1 MKKLLFLTL
10 LFGSFLSIAQQPLE
24 HKKKFY
30 VDPKTN
36 KLYWPEDVGMY
47 LFAAD
52 NPEGKNATRL
62 ESEASE
68 QYTNPMYLDTENK
81 NYIRSKWAVD
91 KNTKKLASPQQ
102 EILFEVYRDGIAPN
116 TNISF
121 DQKPYIKDG
130 KNFYG
135 QETILSITSTD
146 LASGLEQIYYSLDQK
161 EYAIYNEEI
170 AITTEGAHTLSYY
183 AVDNV
188 GNVEKVRTYDFSI
201 DKTKPTTKLVV
212 SGDLYKSDLVS
223 TKNKFTLNANDEL
236 SGVKNTYYEIDG
248 VKKTYYK
255 TFSLYGLK
263 DGSHTLNY
271 YSTDKVGNKEETSTF
286 KFDVDNTPP
295 EVDIYVVGDQYQNRG
310 RIYISS
316 RSNIEIKA
324 EDDIAGVKEIV
335 YSVDG
340 GDSQKYT
347 GPFPLK
353 KSAGE
358 HIISF
363 WAVDNL
369 GNGADGKIS
378 DKYAK
383 RKGLDLDLKPPVISH
398 TFLGSKIS
406 RGDTTYISKNTKI
419 KLSAKDNIGISKI
432 GYKLDGKAGIGYD
445 APFLVTEEGMHSI
458 KYYATDIVNNRNIM
472 DFGFYV
478 DSKGPNISH
487 DFNAAKIGSIT
498 LNRRS
503 SDLPVYAAGTKLSI
517 EAADD
522 EVTVEDLFISLN
534 GKSFVPYIKEITLTV
549 KGQNNFVLKA
559 IDELGNESITEK
571 FEFYID

>member
-1 MKKLLFLTL
+1 MKKLLLLTL
-10 LFGSFLSIAQQPLE
+10 LLGSFLSIAQQPLE

-36 KLYWPEDVGMY
+36 KLYWPEAVGMY

-62 ESEASE
+62 ESKASKE
-68 QYTNPMYLDTENK
+68 YTNPMYLDTENK

-102 EILFEVYRDGIAPN
+102 EVLFEVYRDGIAPN
-116 TNISF
+116 TNIRFS
-121 DQKPYIKDG
+121 QNPYSKDG
-130 KNFYG
+130 NNFYG
-135 QETILSITSTD
+135 EGTSISISSTD
-146 LASGLEQIYYSLDQK
+146 LASGLENIYYSLDQQA
-161 EYAIYNEEI
+161 YAIYSEEI
-170 AITTEGAHTLSYY
+170 SIDDEGQHTLSYY

-188 GNVEKVRTYDFSI
+188 GNIEKVRTYNFAI

-212 SGDLYKSDLVS
+212 SGELYKSDLLSV
-223 TKNKFTLNANDEL
+223 KNKITLNASDEL

-263 DGSHTLNY
+263 DGKHTLSY
-271 YSTDKVGNKEETSTF
+271 YSSDKVGNKEEASTF

-310 RIYISS
+310 RIFISS
-316 RSNIEIKA
+316 RSNIEIQAK
-324 EDDIAGVKEIV
+324 DDIAGVKEIL
-335 YSVDG
+335 YSIDG
-340 GDSQKYT
+340 GDQHKYT
-347 GPFPLK
+347 SPFPLK

-363 WAVDNL
+363 WAIDNL
-369 GNGADGKIS
+369 GNGENGKIS

-419 KLSAKDNIGISKI
+419 KLSAKDNIGVSKI

-445 APFLVTEEGMHSI
+445 APFLVPDEGMHSI

-487 DFNAAKIGSIT
+487 DFNSDKIGSIT
-498 LNRRS
+498 LNSRS
-503 SDLPVYAAGTKLSI
+503 SDLPVYSSGTKLNI

-522 EVTVEDLFISLN
+522 EVKVKDLFISLN
-534 GKSFVPYIKEITLTV
+534 GKSFVTYVRPITLTQ

-559 IDELGNESITEK
+559 IDELGNESVSDK